1 MESYR
6 NRAAQNQR
14 IRRKKKKRKHILVF
28 TLILLLLIM
37 AGVLIVLSLVSKID
51 EIKNHPLE
59 HIAVNEGLADGHLKN
74 HTNIVVFGVDSRA
87 NALHENTRS
96 DSIIL
101 VSINNKTHD
110 VKLTSI
116 FRDTYTRIDGHGYTK
131 INHAYSYGGPDLA
144 VNTINQNFDLNVQ
157 DFITVLSLIHI

>member
-74 HTNIVVFGVDSRA
+74 YTNIVVFHYLSEYQQQNPRCETDLDLPGY
-87 NALHENTRS
+87 LHT
-96 DSIIL
+96 D
-101 VSINNKTHD
+101 
-110 VKLTSI
+110 
-116 FRDTYTRIDGHGYTK
+116 
-131 INHAYSYGGPDLA
+131 
-144 VNTINQNFDLNVQ
+144 
-157 DFITVLSLIHI
+157 

>member
-59 HIAVNEGLADGHLKN
+59 HIAVN
-74 HTNIVVFGVDSRA
+74 
-87 NALHENTRS
+87 
-96 DSIIL
+96 
-101 VSINNKTHD
+101 
-110 VKLTSI
+110 
-116 FRDTYTRIDGHGYTK
+116 
-131 INHAYSYGGPDLA
+131 
-144 VNTINQNFDLNVQ
+144 
-157 DFITVLSLIHI
+157 